1 MTNIQALREKIA
13 HLATS
18 AKNMLAEKGSQT
30 WTAEEQ
36 TTFDGYTNEIER
48 LQAQIKSAEKL
59 RELEADHQAIR
70 TRGDEFGCGF
80 QIHTTINTDCNMWK
94 FRTEVANFCEHAM
107 IKRFTLKTN
116 ARNAH
121 ELHKINIAFFEKRMK
136 ALVWR
141 RRVDRDANVHV
152 QK

>member
-1 MTNIQALREKIA
+1 MINIQALREKIA

-59 RELEADHQAIR
+59 RELEADQFFNAAPGGKPDKADGETIDALTAVALYMRYGNNVTAEQAVAIR
-70 TRGDEFGCGF
+70 NAMS
-80 QIHTTINTDCNMWK
+80 TTTAS
-94 FRTEVANFCEHAM
+94 EVGY
-107 IKRFTLKTN
+107 T
-116 ARNAH
+116 
-121 ELHKINIAFFEKRMK
+121 
-136 ALVWR
+136 VPS
-141 RRVDRDANVHV
+141 
-152 QK
+152 